1 MKKQKLICCAIISAS
16 IQALTAAPARQW
28 AQAAT
33 PSSTCADVPQQQP
46 APNIQQAAQAQQY
59 NLQELIGENLVDA
72 EGKPVGI

>member
-1 MKKQKLICCAIISAS
+1 MKKQKLICCVIIAAS

-33 PSSTCADVPQQQP
+33 PSSTYADVPQQQP
-46 APNIQQAAQAQQY
+46 APNIQQAARAQKF
-59 NLQELIGENLVDA
+59 NLQELISENLVDA